1 MTDSNAQPLILDS
14 FERAADSAADITMA
28 VYERYFARCPES
40 RALMRHVDRH
50 MQGRMMT
57 EVLELLMMEDPH
69 AVRDYL
75 AFETRSHASYG
86 VERYMYANLLQ
97 SVRDAVQAALGAQWN
112 VAYASAWS
120 DRLSKLLAEIEAV
133 APEKGLATVE

>member
-1 MTDSNAQPLILDS
+1 MTPADAQTLILDS
-14 FERAADSAADITMA
+14 FERAADSAEDITMA
-28 VYERYFARCPES
+28 VYDRYFARCPES

-57 EVLELLMMEDPH
+57 EVLELLMTEEPH

-75 AFETRSHASYG
+75 AFETRSHAAYG

-97 SVRDAVQAALGAQWN
+97 SVRETVEQALGTEWN
-112 VAYASAWS
+112 AAFAAAWS
-120 DRLSKLLAEIEAV
+120 DRLAALLAEIEAV
-133 APEKGLATVE
+133 APAKGLEIG